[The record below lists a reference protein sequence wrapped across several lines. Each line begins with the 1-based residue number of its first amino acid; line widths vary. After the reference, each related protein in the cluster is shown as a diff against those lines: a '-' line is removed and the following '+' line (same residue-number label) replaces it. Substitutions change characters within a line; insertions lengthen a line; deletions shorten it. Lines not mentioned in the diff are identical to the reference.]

1 MNRPSGQEF
10 GRSMGAGSYAIEGAT
25 RIVGGREIVG
35 RVTDEGGL
43 RRRSA
48 DCRKGVQRE
57 RASWFQPWSIRSPK
71 IADQEFA
78 DT

>member
-1 MNRPSGQEF
+1 
-10 GRSMGAGSYAIEGAT
+10 MGAGGHAIEGAT
-25 RIVGGREIVG
+25 RIMGGREIVG

-43 RRRSA
+43 RRRGA
-48 DCRKGVQRE
+48 HYLEGVQRE
-57 RASWFQPWSIRSPK
+57 RASRFQPWRVRSPK

>member
-1 MNRPSGQEF
+1 
-10 GRSMGAGSYAIEGAT
+10 MGAGGYAIEGAA

-43 RRRSA
+43 RRRGA
-48 DCRKGVQRE
+48 DCLKGVQRE
-57 RASWFQPWSIRSPK
+57 RASRFQPWRVRSPK

-78 DT
+78 DS